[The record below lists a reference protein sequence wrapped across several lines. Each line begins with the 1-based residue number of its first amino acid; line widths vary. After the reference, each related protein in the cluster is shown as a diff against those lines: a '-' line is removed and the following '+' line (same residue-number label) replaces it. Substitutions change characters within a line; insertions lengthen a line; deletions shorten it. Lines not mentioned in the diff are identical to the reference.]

1 MLKIFI
7 SLRCMGVNYNEIVRR
22 RDHITEDYIKQHR
35 NHSHEIEIIDS
46 LFSDYVPGESNPIEF
61 LGRSIE
67 KMKDADVVL
76 IPIDYK
82 KSKGCKIEKEVA
94 QIYGLPINSY
104 IYTDERCYFLNDFV
118 DTYEVENIYV
128 K

>member
-7 SLRCMGVNYNEIVRR
+7 SLRCMGISYQEIVKRR
-22 RDHITEDYIKQHR
+22 NHIAEDYIKQHER
-35 NHSHEIEIIDS
+35 HSHEIEIIES
-46 LFSDYVPGESNPIEF
+46 IFPEYVPGESNPIEF
-61 LGRSIE
+61 LGKSIE

-76 IPIDYK
+76 IPMDYK

-94 QIYGLPINSY
+94 YIYGLPINSY
-104 IYTDERCYFLNDFV
+104 IYTESQCFFLDDFI
-118 DTYEVENIYV
+118 DTYDSETVYV